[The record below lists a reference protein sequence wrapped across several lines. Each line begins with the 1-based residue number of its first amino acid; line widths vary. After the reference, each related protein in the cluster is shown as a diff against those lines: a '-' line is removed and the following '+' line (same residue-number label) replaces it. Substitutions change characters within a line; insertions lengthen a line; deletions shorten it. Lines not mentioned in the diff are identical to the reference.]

1 MCDTLVALPSAT
13 ADGSV
18 IFAKNS
24 DRPADEAQSVRR
36 YAGGSHGAGAVVR
49 CTYLDIPQAET
60 TAAVLLSQPDWM
72 WGAEMG
78 ANEHGV
84 VIGNE
89 AVWTRAPIPSPGG
102 PPALLGMDLVRLGL
116 ERSQT
121 AAAAVDII
129 AALLETHGQGGACA
143 ENDPSFTY
151 HNSFLIADAGEAWVL
166 ETADRDWVAE
176 WVTSGTRNISNRLSI
191 RTNYDVSSKNLEGRG
206 VDFAAHFSAAPVQ
219 LDPGSREAHGQRLM
233 AGQTGRITPETMKDI
248 LADHDSGIC
257 MHGAFA
263 TTASMVSRLNAD
275 GTSEHWMT
283 GAAHPCQTPFKP
295 FDLHG

>member
-24 DRPADEAQSVRR
+24 DRPVDEAQSIRR
-36 YAGGSHGAGAVVR
+36 YARSSHSSAATLR
-49 CTYLDIPQAET
+49 CTYIEIPQAKV

-78 ANEHGV
+78 TNEHGL

-89 AVWTRAPIPSPGG
+89 AVWTQAPLG

-116 ERSQT
+116 ERAHSAT
-121 AAAAVDII
+121 EGASVITR
-129 AALLETHGQGGACA
+129 LLEEHGQGGACA
-143 ENDPSFTY
+143 EGDPSFTY
-151 HNSFLIADAGEAWVL
+151 HNSFLLADAREAWVV

-176 WVTSGTRNISNRLSI
+176 RVTSGIRNISNGLSI
-191 RTNYDVSSKNLEGRG
+191 RGGHDMSSENLEGRG
-206 VDFAAHFSAAPVQ
+206 VDFAAQFSAAPVQ
-219 LDPGSREAHGQRLM
+219 LDPTSREAWGQRLM
-233 AGQTGRITPETMKDI
+233 DEHNGQITPQTMMDI
-248 LADHDSGIC
+248 LSHHDSGIC

-263 TTASMVSRLNAD
+263 TTASMVSCLHTD
-275 GTSEHWMT
+275 GSGEHWMT
-283 GAAHPCQTPFKP
+283 GAPYPCQTPFKEVTIEV
-295 FDLHG
+295 